1 MERSKMKILVIG
13 GAGYLGSVLTPL
25 LFSAGHQVN
34 VIDNMQY
41 GSNSLALWCAN
52 PNFDF
57 HRVDARDF
65 SAVRPHLADADVV
78 IPLAGLVGAPLCNM
92 NPVDAEL
99 LNVRAH
105 VDLFDA
111 LSPDQF
117 VINPSTESVY
127 GRQPGGTPL
136 TEDSPTAPLVSYGVQ
151 KLAAENALGDRPNSI
166 SFRMATLFG
175 MSPRMRLD
183 LLINDFTW
191 RALKDRMNV
200 VFEGNAM
207 RTCLHVQD
215 AARAFLHVIENHVPS
230 GIYNLGSV
238 TTSKLGLCEAIKK
251 QVPGFY
257 YVEAQYATDP
267 DARDYVVSDDKLRAT
282 GFEPMMT
289 LDKGITEL
297 LKGYRMLDNSRYSNV

>member
-1 MERSKMKILVIG
+1 MKVLVIG

-25 LFSAGHQVN
+25 LISAGHKVT
-34 VIDNMQY
+34 VLDNMQY
-41 GSNSLALWCAN
+41 GENSLALWCSHQ
-52 PNFDF
+52 NFDF
-57 HRVDARDF
+57 HRVDARDA

-105 VDLFDA
+105 VDLFDS
-111 LSPDQF
+111 LSDEQL

-127 GRQPGGTPL
+127 GRQPGGVPL
-136 TEDSPTAPLVSYGVQ
+136 TEESTAAPLVSYGVQ

-191 RALKDRMNV
+191 RAMKDRMNV
-200 VFEGNAM
+200 VFEGRAM
-207 RTCLHVQD
+207 RTCLHVHD
-215 AARAFLHVIENHVPS
+215 AALAFLHCIAMRPARHE
-230 GIYNLGSV
+230 IYNLGSV
-238 TTSKLGLCEAIKK
+238 VTSKLGLCEAIKK
-251 QVPGFY
+251 HVPNFY

-267 DARDYVVSDDKLRAT
+267 DARDYVVSDAKLRAT
-282 GFEPMMT
+282 GFETTMT
-289 LDKGITEL
+289 LDKGIVEL

>member
-1 MERSKMKILVIG
+1 MKILVIG
-13 GAGYLGSVLTPL
+13 GAGYLGSVMTPL
-25 LFSAGHQVN
+25 LLSARHEVT
-34 VIDNMQY
+34 VLDNMQY
-41 GSNSLALWCAN
+41 GENSLALWCAHKG
-52 PNFDF
+52 FDF

-65 SAVRPHLADADVV
+65 GAVRPHLAKADVV

-111 LSPDQF
+111 LSPEQL

-127 GRQPGGTPL
+127 GRQPGGAPL
-136 TEDSPTAPLVSYGVQ
+136 TEDSPAAPLVSYGVQ
-151 KLAAENALGDRPNSI
+151 KLMAEQALGDRPNSI

-191 RALKDRMNV
+191 RAMKDRMNV
-200 VFEGNAM
+200 VFEGKAM

-215 AARAFLHVIENHVPS
+215 AARAFLHCLAMRPARHE
-230 GIYNLGSV
+230 IYNLGSV

-251 QVPGFY
+251 QVPNFY

-267 DARDYVVSDDKLRAT
+267 DARDYVVSDEKLRAT
-282 GFEPMMT
+282 GFETEVT
-289 LDKGITEL
+289 LDLGIAEL